1 MPPKETKLYDVLG
14 ISATASESDIKKAY
28 RKLALQ
34 YHPDKNPDA
43 GDKFKEISHAY
54 EVLSDQQKRDVYDK
68 YGEEGLSGEGGPGG
82 GISPED
88 LFSHFFGSSM
98 FGGGGGGRGKSSG
111 PRRGKDMAHA
121 LKVSLED
128 LYKGKVS
135 KLALQKQI
143 ICPKC
148 EGRGGKE
155 GASKTCGSCQG
166 RGIKI
171 IMRQI
176 GPMIQQL
183 QQTCSDCGGE
193 GEVIKEKD
201 RCKNC
206 TGKKVVQERKI
217 LEVNI
222 DKGMQDGQRI
232 TFSGEADQSPGVVPG
247 DIIIVVEEK
256 PHPRFQR
263 RGDDLYYQG
272 KIDLVTAL
280 AGGQFTIPHLDDRV
294 LVVNIIPGEN
304 IKPGDVKSIN
314 GEGMPVYRNPFQ
326 KGNLYVKFE
335 IEFPPHGW
343 FTPERLR
350 LLEQAL
356 PPRQAVAQAQQGTEM
371 EDVVLSNVDPMA
383 QERAQYNGG
392 NATDEDEG
400 SGPQVQCSNQAS
412 TFLALNFVS
421 FVIEPSL

>member
-1 MPPKETKLYDVLG
+1 MPKDSKLYDTLG
-14 ISATASESDIKKAY
+14 VPANASDADIKKAY

-34 YHPDKNPDA
+34 YHPDKNPSA

-68 YGEEGLSGEGGPGG
+68 YGEEGLSGEGGAGG

-88 LFSHFFGSSM
+88 LFSHFFGGGM
-98 FGGGGGGRGKSSG
+98 FGGGGGGGRGKPSG

-155 GASKTCGSCQG
+155 GASKSCGSCQG

-183 QQTCSDCGGE
+183 QQTCPDCNGE

-232 TFSGEADQSPGVVPG
+232 TFSGEADQAPGVVPG

-263 RGDDLYYQG
+263 RGDDLYFQQ

-280 AGGQFTIPHLDDRV
+280 AGGQFAINHLDDRV
-294 LVVNIIPGEN
+294 LAVNIIPGEN

-335 IEFPPHGW
+335 IEFPPLGW
-343 FTPERLR
+343 FNPERLR

-356 PPRQAVAQAQQGTEM
+356 PPRAAVAPPQQGAEM
-371 EDVVLSNVDPMA
+371 EDVVLSNVDPLA
-383 QERAQYNGG
+383 QERSNYNGG
-392 NATDEDEG
+392 SATEEDEG
-400 SGPQVQCSNQAS
+400 NGPQVQCSNQAS
-412 TFLALNFVS
+412 IRRFCLIRDEL
-421 FVIEPSL
+421 LC